1 MRNATRNGLRS
12 SSAHNRERCKP
23 HTARRTI
30 CSDPQ
35 RRVVAYPPRDLP
47 VRPRSAAI
55 ALGQPP
61 PGYAA
66 RRNGFRLY
74 AALVLCVGVI
84 AAGLAISPG
93 APLPGAAGTV
103 VGMVGFLIAS
113 GMVLVGEI
121 RTYRGLPK
129 KG

>member
-1 MRNATRNGLRS
+1 MLLGIGLLLIAVGVVLLLDLGGAARFVIRRLTSRS
-12 SSAHNRERCKP
+12 
-23 HTARRTI
+23 
-30 CSDPQ
+30 
-35 RRVVAYPPRDLP
+35 
-47 VRPRSAAI
+47 
-55 ALGQPP
+55 LGELD

-66 RRNGFRLY
+66 SRNGFRLY